1 MSAPR
6 NASQFDDIRLAEAAS
21 LFSALGSEQRLLVL
35 RTLLRA
41 GPKGLSIG
49 ELGNRTGITGATL
62 THHMKTLAA
71 VDVVKQEKQ
80 GRSVICI
87 AADYDSLQDQL
98 TGLLDE
104 CCADCAEETCTSE
117 HHCHEAPITDQEA
130 RHD

>member
-1 MSAPR
+1 MSTPR
-6 NASQFDDIRLAEAAS
+6 PNTQFDDLSLAEAAS
-21 LFSALGSEQRLLVL
+21 LFSALGSEQRLMVL

-71 VDVVKQEKQ
+71 VGVVKQEKQ

-87 AADYDSLQDQL
+87 AADYDQLEAQL
-98 TGLLDE
+98 TSLLGE
-104 CCADCAEETCTSE
+104 CCADCAPEDRCDRGLPKGTEK
-117 HHCHEAPITDQEA
+117 
-130 RHD
+130 

>member
-1 MSAPR
+1 MSAPHL
-6 NASQFDDIRLAEAAS
+6 SPQFDDLSLAEAAS
-21 LFSALGSEQRLLVL
+21 LFSALGSEQRLMVL

-71 VDVVKQEKQ
+71 VGVVKQEKQ

-87 AADYDSLQDQL
+87 AADYDQLQSQL
-98 TGLLDE
+98 TGLLGE
-104 CCADCAEETCTSE
+104 CCADCAPEDRCDRDLPKGT
-117 HHCHEAPITDQEA
+117 QK
-130 RHD
+130 

>member
-6 NASQFDDIRLAEAAS
+6 PHAQFDDLSLAEAAS

-71 VDVVKQEKQ
+71 VGVVKQEKQ

-87 AADYDSLQDQL
+87 AADYDQLQSQL
-98 TGLLDE
+98 TGLLGE
-104 CCADCAEETCTSE
+104 CCADCTDDTCTPES
-117 HHCHEAPITDQEA
+117 HCHGEQ
-130 RHD
+130 HD

>member
-1 MSAPR
+1 MSTPR
-6 NASQFDDIRLAEAAS
+6 PNTQFDDLSLAEAAS
-21 LFSALGSEQRLLVL
+21 MFSALGSEQRLMVL

-71 VDVVKQEKQ
+71 VGVVKQEKQ

-87 AADYDSLQDQL
+87 AADYDQLQSQL

-104 CCADCAEETCTSE
+104 CCADCTDDTCTPE
-117 HHCHEAPITDQEA
+117 AHCHD
-130 RHD
+130 